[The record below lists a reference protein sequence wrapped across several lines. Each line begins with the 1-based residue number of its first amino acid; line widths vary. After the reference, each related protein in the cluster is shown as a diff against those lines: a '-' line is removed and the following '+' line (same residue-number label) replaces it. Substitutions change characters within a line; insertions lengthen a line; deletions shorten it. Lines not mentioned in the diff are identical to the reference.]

1 MIHKHILI
9 LLALALLAT
18 VGADGGEGDD
28 TPSSACSNKKLR
40 GVISLVSSG
49 AASGVGAGEMKP
61 AAIGTKDD
69 RPAAVYDNSQGAST
83 QRDGRVSVDRDYYT
97 VSDSSSGSSK
107 ATGRVDKDYDKDYYK
122 SFRHDAPCRV
132 NRDMYCLWTDK
143 EDIVAMSK
151 MNDTEMIGEF
161 INQSLV
167 GELGV
172 SYKALVDGTIDYWT
186 SVDDWGAL
194 LKGSDSEEGKVD
206 NFSSKQGQ
214 AQAQLR
220 VLQVMVNGRATHLQ
234 TLMKTFKSRLW
245 QWV

>member
-1 MIHKHILI
+1 MIIYEHILI
-9 LLALALLAT
+9 LLLALAS
-18 VGADGGEGDD
+18 VGADGGDEM
-28 TPSSACSNKKLR
+28 SSYNNKKLR

-49 AASGVGAGEMKP
+49 AAGEMKP

-69 RPAAVYDNSQGAST
+69 WSAAVYDNSQGAST
-83 QRDGRVSVDRDYYT
+83 QQDGRLSVDRDYYT

-107 ATGRVDKDYDKDYYK
+107 ATGRVDKDYEKDYYK

-132 NRDMYCLWTDK
+132 NRDMYCIWTNK

-151 MNDTEMIGEF
+151 MNGTEMIGEF

-172 SYKALVDGTIDYWT
+172 SYQALVDGTIDYWT
-186 SVDDWGAL
+186 SVDDWDAL
-194 LKGSDSEEGKVD
+194 LKSSDSEEGRVD
-206 NFSSKQGQ
+206 NFIESARESSGSSASAGVTGDGQ
-214 AQAQLR
+214 WTGSL
-220 VLQVMVNGRATHLQ
+220 THLQ
-234 TLMKTFKSRLW
+234 KLMKTFKSRLW